1 MCFFACQTKEL
12 ILNGRQRVGTG
23 QRRSV
28 ASHCHTT
35 AHIYPF
41 VKVNNLRLSEDV
53 LYIQYMM
60 GLLELSDDDIHS
72 KSIIDTAKIEN

>member
-1 MCFFACQTKEL
+1 M
-12 ILNGRQRVGTG
+12 VD
-23 QRRSV
+23 SV
-28 ASHCHTT
+28 LAQDSADQSPATAT

-53 LYIQYMM
+53 LYILYMM